1 MNKVY
6 ILLGGNVG
14 DVNTNFGSVETY
26 LLENSIVI
34 NRKSSVYITKAWG
47 NENQP
52 DFKNRVLEI
61 ETRLKPIDLLNCL
74 LEIEKK
80 IGRIRTKGEKWT
92 ERPIDIDILFYN
104 NAIINMEPTLLVPH
118 PFIAQRRFTLV
129 PLTELIPDFIHPVL
143 KKSIQ
148 RLLKECE
155 DTLEV
160 KKQFLS

>member
-14 DVNTNFGSVETY
+14 DVNANFEKVETY
-26 LLENSIVI
+26 LIENAII
-34 NRKSSVYITKAWG
+34 ITQKSSVYITKAWG

-61 ETRLKPIDLLNCL
+61 ETDLPPLDLLRCL

-80 IGRIRTKGEKWT
+80 IGRIRIKGEKWT
-92 ERPIDIDILFYN
+92 ERVIDIDILFFN
-104 NAIINMEPTLLVPH
+104 DDIINQTPDLVVPH
-118 PFIAQRRFTLV
+118 PFISQRRFTLV
-129 PLTELIPDFIHPVL
+129 PLYELVPDFIHPVL
-143 KKSIQ
+143 KKSIHS
-148 RLLKECE
+148 LLNDCK

-160 KKQFLS
+160 KK